1 MELKEI
7 LIALKALTDKVE
19 EALGASGQGDEPQGE
34 GTPPETTKSIEPEA
48 EKGEDITPREEANA
62 PEEAAEAPAEAA
74 EPPKEVLAEE
84 EMPQTAELLNEEAQA
99 EAIEPPKEA
108 EDAVMQKADESPNLD
123 GEDGEELPI
132 DYAEIIEGLNAKNLA
147 LEAENK
153 KLRAK
158 VEGAFG
164 LTGKPSGVAKVNPLY
179 DEASD
184 IPPMRRT
191 Y

>member
-7 LIALKALTDKVE
+7 LTALKDLTDKVE
-19 EALGASGQGDEPQGE
+19 EALGASSQGDEPQEE
-34 GTPPETTKSIEPEA
+34 GAPPETSSGSAPEA
-48 EKGEDITPREEANA
+48 EECESVTP
-62 PEEAAEAPAEAA
+62 PEEAAEAPTETA
-74 EPPKEVLAEE
+74 EPPNEAET
-84 EMPQTAELLNEEAQA
+84 PQTAEPPNEAQA

-108 EDAVMQKADESPNLD
+108 EEAVMQRAEEPPNLE
-123 GEDGEELPI
+123 GEDGEKLPV
-132 DYAEIIEGLNAKNLA
+132 DYSEIIEGLNAKNLA

-164 LTGKPSGVAKVNPLY
+164 LAGKPSGVAKVNPLY
-179 DEASD
+179 DDTSD
-184 IPPMRRT
+184 IPPMRRI